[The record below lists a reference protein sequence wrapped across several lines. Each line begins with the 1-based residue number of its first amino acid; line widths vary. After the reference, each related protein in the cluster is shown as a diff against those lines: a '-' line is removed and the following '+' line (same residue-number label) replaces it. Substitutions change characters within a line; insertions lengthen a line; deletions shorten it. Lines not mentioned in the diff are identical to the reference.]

1 MSRFSLR
8 SRLAGAVGRRSSAPE
23 PPQTTSTGQPA
34 SDAVVV
40 GIVEEFSPRLIR
52 GWVVVRPQA
61 EPTRVDLF
69 LDNLLLASTYATPDA
84 AMTGVD
90 SVLRGGRPADGATVA
105 APLVHSWQAQPVPG
119 PADDRRNSG
128 RQIRTFSFRVGGIWR
143 FVNRKTKIS
152 VRVGGHWLPISG
164 HGTFL
169 TPPQRGKRSMT
180 ELRELMESGHVLSQ
194 EGKIQLSKK
203 LDTQWQAQ
211 VMGLYDRLR
220 TVFADEFGHELFF
233 VYGTLLGAVRE
244 GGFIGHDVDF
254 DSAYV
259 SAERSG
265 PAAVR
270 ELVAIALASGRAGLR
285 RGLPPGGAARLRSQ
299 RPGREGGRVP
309 HVVRRRGRAALPV
322 RRRGDLGGDR
332 TSGGDQGDRVRRW
345 SRPRAVGRRALVACL
360 YGADW
365 RQPKPGFNWR
375 LARTDSAA
383 GRPRSRCRRDQ
394 GVLGELLRPPP
405 TRRGRRS
412 SSSSTPCRTL
422 PARWSTSGAAT
433 AATPCAFGTAGRQV
447 LGLDQSPVGI
457 DHATARAVEGPGTR
471 PVRFRE
477 CDVADTSALGAVLND
492 AHARRTPRCCSTCG
506 SSCTPSPRTT
516 QAALLAAIGRTLGP
530 VTCFAAEFRTD
541 KDEARSKVHTKHY
554 RRFQNAEALVEDLRA
569 RGWKV
574 THHEEGTGLS
584 PYGEEDPV
592 LCRVVARRPSA
603 EVTSG

>member
-270 ELVAIALASGRAGLR
+270 ELVAIALRLVELGFDVVCHPEALHVSDPSDPGEKVDVFHTWFDSEGALRFPFGVAGTSVVTRDEWSGTREIEFAGG
-285 RGLPPGGAARLRSQ
+285 RGLVPSAAES
-299 RPGREGGRVP
+299 
-309 HVVRRRGRAALPV
+309 
-322 RRRGDLGGDR
+322 
-332 TSGGDQGDRVRRW
+332 
-345 SRPRAVGRRALVACL
+345 LVACL
-360 YGADW
+360 YGDDW

-375 LARTDSAA
+375 LARTDSAEDGLVPVA
-383 GRPRSRCRRDQ
+383 AVTKVYWANFYAPT
-394 GVLGELLRPPP
+394 P

-433 AATPCAFGTAGRQV
+433 AATPWPSGPPGDRCWAST
-447 LGLDQSPVGI
+447 SPPWGS
-457 DHATARAVEGPGTR
+457 T
-471 PVRFRE
+471 
-477 CDVADTSALGAVLND
+477 
-492 AHARRTPRCCSTCG
+492 TPR
-506 SSCTPSPRTT
+506 
-516 QAALLAAIGRTLGP
+516 
-530 VTCFAAEFRTD
+530 
-541 KDEARSKVHTKHY
+541 
-554 RRFQNAEALVEDLRA
+554 RA
-569 RGWKV
+569 R
-574 THHEEGTGLS
+574 
-584 PYGEEDPV
+584 
-592 LCRVVARRPSA
+592 
-603 EVTSG
+603 